1 MFQLDRG
8 SGRLLILCC
17 LFFSLI
23 VLSSMIDQE
32 QARSRILEEDMRNEP
47 IRIEEP
53 ISLGVGYRGDSN
65 LSSVSVALV
74 ITVLI

>member
-1 MFQLDRG
+1 
-8 SGRLLILCC
+8 
-17 LFFSLI
+17 